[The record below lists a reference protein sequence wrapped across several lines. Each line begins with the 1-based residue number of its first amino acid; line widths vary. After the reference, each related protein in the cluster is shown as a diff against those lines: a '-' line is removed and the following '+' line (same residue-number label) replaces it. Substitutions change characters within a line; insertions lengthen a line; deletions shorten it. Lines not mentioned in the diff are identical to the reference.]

1 MTQMDDLPAP
11 AVRPAPPGAF
21 TVRPGVPDDWD
32 ALLGAGSPA
41 TLSRRWIT
49 LAEGRIPG
57 GARTLAL
64 NGGHGP
70 SVALVGGPVAEPTGH
85 VRFDPFRVL
94 SGGSAADG
102 VAELGPH
109 PWRGRAPE
117 DVFPCCL
124 LMFPNYET
132 APAGPGAHDPV
143 ACGRWVD
150 GLVDWARDNGM
161 RSVAGL
167 FLRPDFPVFTDAL
180 RERGFDIVPMV
191 DRCDMDVTWQDF
203 DGYLATLPRKRRFAV
218 RRELRDI
225 ALAGVVVGERPVG
238 EEEPELVRLRHQIVT
253 KYGGVP
259 DAEREAGS
267 LRHLREHFGPENV
280 TVVEARRDGALLSFS
295 ILVRDGAQ
303 WTVLMSG
310 TDYDRP
316 DASFTYFATM
326 FYRPAELAPRL
337 GITSM
342 AYGLGTLQAKKLR
355 GCTVNTLSAAALLLD
370 R

>member
-1 MTQMDDLPAP
+1 MTQMDDRSA
-11 AVRPAPPGAF
+11 AVQPLPGAF
-21 TVRPGVPDDWD
+21 SVRTGVADDWD
-32 ALLGAGSPA
+32 AHLGAGAPA

-57 GARTLAL
+57 GARTLELSGDA
-64 NGGHGP
+64 GP
-70 SVALVGGPVAEPTGH
+70 SVSLVGGPVDGPTGH

-94 SGGSAADG
+94 SGGSADDG
-102 VAELGPH
+102 VAEDGPH
-109 PWRGRAPE
+109 PWKGLVADE
-117 DVFPCCL
+117 VFPCCL

-132 APAGPGAHDPV
+132 APAGPD
-143 ACGRWVD
+143 
-150 GLVDWARDNGM
+150 ARDPAAVLAYVDALVAWCRENGM
-161 RSVAGL
+161 RSIAGL
-167 FLRPDFPVFTDAL
+167 FLRPDFPEFLDAL
-180 RERGFDIVPMV
+180 RLRGFDVVPMV

-203 DGYLATLPRKRRFAV
+203 DGYVAGLPRKRRFAV

-225 ALAGVVVGERPVG
+225 ALRGVEISERGVR
-238 EEEPELVRLRHQIVT
+238 EEEPELVRLRAQIVT
-253 KYGGVP
+253 KYGGAP

-280 TVVEARRDGALLSFS
+280 TVVEARQNGALLSFS

-303 WTVLMSG
+303 WTILMSG
-310 TDYDRP
+310 TDYDHP

-370 R
+370 

>member
-1 MTQMDDLPAP
+1 MTQMDDRSAA
-11 AVRPAPPGAF
+11 AVQPLPGAF
-21 TVRPGVPDDWD
+21 SVRTGVADDWD
-32 ALLGAGSPA
+32 AHLGSGAPA

-57 GARTLAL
+57 GARTLELSGDA
-64 NGGHGP
+64 GP
-70 SVALVGGPVAEPTGH
+70 SVSLVGGPVDAPTGH

-94 SGGSAADG
+94 SGGSAGEG
-102 VAELGPH
+102 VAEDGPH
-109 PWRGRAPE
+109 PWKGLSADE
-117 DVFPCCL
+117 VFPCCL

-132 APAGPGAHDPV
+132 APAGPDARDP
-143 ACGRWVD
+143 AALLAYVD
-150 GLVDWARDNGM
+150 GLVAWCRENGM

-167 FLRPDFPVFTDAL
+167 FLRPDFPEFLDAL
-180 RERGFDIVPMV
+180 RLRGFDVVPMV

-203 DGYLATLPRKRRFAV
+203 DGYVAGLPRKRRFAV

-225 ALAGVVVGERPVG
+225 ALRGVEISERGVR
-238 EEEPELVRLRHQIVT
+238 EEEPELVRLRAQIVT
-253 KYGGVP
+253 KYGGAP

-280 TVVEARRDGALLSFS
+280 TVVEARQNGALLSFS

-326 FYRPAELAPRL
+326 FYRPAELAPQL

-370 R
+370 

>member
-109 PWRGRAPE
+109 PGEDAPRGRLPVLPA
-117 DVFPCCL
+117 DVPQL
-124 LMFPNYET
+124 RDRPG
-132 APAGPGAHDPV
+132 GPGAHDPV

-180 RERGFDIVPMV
+180 RERASTSSPWSTAATWTSPGRTSTATSR
-191 DRCDMDVTWQDF
+191 RCRASA
-203 DGYLATLPRKRRFAV
+203 GSPSAGSCATSRWPASSSASARW
-218 RRELRDI
+218 
-225 ALAGVVVGERPVG
+225 

>member
-1 MTQMDDLPAP
+1 MTQRAGLAAETGQTTTFD
-11 AVRPAPPGAF
+11 
-21 TVRPGVPDDWD
+21 VRPGVAEDWD
-32 ALLGAGSPA
+32 RHLGSAPA

-64 NGGHGP
+64 SGENGL
-70 SVALVGGPVAEPTGH
+70 SVALVGGPVEAPTGH

-94 SGGSAADG
+94 SGGSVDEG
-102 VAELGPH
+102 VVENGPH
-109 PWRGRAPE
+109 PWQGLDPE

-132 APAGPGAHDPV
+132 APVGPDAHDPV
-143 ACGRWVD
+143 AVRAYVD
-150 GLVDWARDNGM
+150 ALVTWCRDNGM
-161 RSVAGL
+161 RSIAGL
-167 FLRPDFPVFTDAL
+167 FLRPDYPEFLAALGDA
-180 RERGFDIVPMV
+180 GFAVVPMV
-191 DRCDMDVTWQDF
+191 ERCDMDVTWQDF
-203 DGYLATLPRKRRFAV
+203 DGYLAGLPRKRRFAV

-225 ALAGVVVGERPVG
+225 AARGVVISERTVR
-238 EEEPELVRLRHQIVT
+238 EEEPELVRLRAQIVT

-267 LRHLREHFGPENV
+267 LRHLREHFGAENV
-280 TVVEARRDGALLSFS
+280 VVVEARQDGHLLSFS
-295 ILVRDGAQ
+295 ILIRDGAQ
-303 WTVLMSG
+303 WTVLMSA
-310 TDYDRP
+310 TDYERP

-326 FYRPAELAPRL
+326 FYRPAELAPQQ

-355 GCTVNTLSAAALLLD
+355 GCTVNSLSAAALLLN
-370 R
+370 